1 MDTPA
6 NVPLA
11 LQKAQLAFGLQT
23 LGLLKATRQ
32 RWYELGAD
40 LLAADVARTESALA
54 DLQSVEEW
62 NAFAALLPNV
72 FWQGSQR
79 AMDVLQGVLQ
89 TAISNQSSFVADY
102 QRVMLEWQQASVRA
116 LSTAGNAMPVHT
128 ALQGMLSTWGVPGD
142 AWVRSASE
150 QSNPNLLR
158 APGKGNGQLRKAS

>member
-11 LQKAQLAFGLQT
+11 LQKAQVKFALQT

-54 DLQSVEEW
+54 DLQSVEDW
-62 NAFAALLPNV
+62 NAFAALLPNA
-72 FWQGSQR
+72 FWQASQR
-79 AMDVLQGVLQ
+79 TMDVLQGVLQ

-116 LSTAGNAMPVHT
+116 LSTAGNAMPIHT
-128 ALQGMLSTWGVPGD
+128 ALQEMLSAWGVPSD
-142 AWVRSASE
+142 VLLRSATGR
-150 QSNPNLLR
+150 SNPVR
-158 APGKGNGQLRKAS
+158 APGKGNGQLHQAS

>member
-32 RWYELGAD
+32 RWYELGAE
-40 LLAADVARTESALA
+40 LLAEDVARTESALA
-54 DLQSVEEW
+54 DLQSVEDW
-62 NAFAALLPNV
+62 NAFAALLPNA
-72 FWQGSQR
+72 FWQTSQR
-79 AMDVLQGVLQ
+79 TMNVLQGVLQ
-89 TAISNQSSFVADY
+89 TAISNQSSFAADY

-116 LSTAGNAMPVHT
+116 LSTAGNAMPIHT
-128 ALQGMLSTWGVPGD
+128 ALQGMLSAWGVPGD
-142 AWVRSASE
+142 ALFRSVSE
-150 QSNPNLLR
+150 RSNPNLLR